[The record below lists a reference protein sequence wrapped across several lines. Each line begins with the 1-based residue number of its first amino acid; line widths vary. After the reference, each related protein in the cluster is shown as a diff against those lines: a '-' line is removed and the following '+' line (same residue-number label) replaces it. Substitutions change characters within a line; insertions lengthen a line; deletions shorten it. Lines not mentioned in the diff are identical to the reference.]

1 MASLQY
7 SSASW
12 VAQYTEFRPLTIVQ
26 PGNNGRH
33 SINLVTKH
41 TNSILKFSQISY
53 DIKYNSKG
61 NEWRSI
67 MNFLQN
73 LMEAMG
79 QNVHFVIDNWMEG
92 DNLTASSGK
101 AKRYHIRQV
110 AISLNVNRLM
120 ESLLSGSISTIH
132 VISTLH
138 YQFKKIDDWLI
149 RSKITGVEEFPV
161 KPGDWVLKLLKATI
175 VVFDK
180 FRFPAERM

>member
-12 VAQYTEFRPLTIVQ
+12 VAQYREFRPLTIVQ

-41 TNSILKFSQISY
+41 TNFILKFSQISY

-67 MNFLQN
+67 MNLQQN

-79 QNVHFVIDNWMEG
+79 QNVHFVIDSWMEEWK
-92 DNLTASSGK
+92 GK
-101 AKRYHIRQV
+101 ETPHTTGC
-110 AISLNVNRLM
+110 NFF
-120 ESLLSGSISTIH
+120 ES
-132 VISTLH
+132 
-138 YQFKKIDDWLI
+138 QQIDGKLI
-149 RSKITGVEEFPV
+149 ISKITGVEEFPV

-180 FRFPAERM
+180 LPFPAEQLLTRSEGTHERIIKLLEMSVAYNNN